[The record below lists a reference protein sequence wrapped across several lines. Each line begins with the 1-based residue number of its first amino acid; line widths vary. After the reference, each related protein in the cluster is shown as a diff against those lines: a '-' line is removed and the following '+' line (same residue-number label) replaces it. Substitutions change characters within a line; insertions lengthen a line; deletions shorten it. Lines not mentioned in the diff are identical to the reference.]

1 NGAYWRAAPAISE
14 VVIKQTKDAV
24 AQAQMLQSGAAD
36 IAMQVDGETA
46 KTIKGGNVVVSTI
59 PSYNYVYIAL
69 SPGAKSNTVKLTPE
83 VREAIAAA
91 L

>member
-1 NGAYWRAAPAISE
+1 WFLANSAGSGPYTLAGYRADDELRVKRNGAYWRAAPAISE

-46 KTIKGGNVVVSTI
+46 KTIKGG
-59 PSYNYVYIAL
+59 
-69 SPGAKSNTVKLTPE
+69 
-83 VREAIAAA
+83 
-91 L
+91 